1 MVINET
7 LISKKKGYG
16 RKTHLNTWLGLMLMM
31 TWETQMTGFVKCF
44 DSDKT
49 TLFWVIDKELLKSYI
64 KIWERVNSLIGKG
77 FEIKLV
83 FDDND

>member
-1 MVINET
+1 MV
-7 LISKKKGYG
+7 
-16 RKTHLNTWLGLMLMM
+16 
-31 TWETQMTGFVKCF
+31 TWETQMIGYVKCF

-49 TLFWVIDKELLKSYI
+49 TLFWIIDKELSKSYI
-64 KIWERVNSLIGKG
+64 KIWERVNSLIGKE